1 MLDPIAIDLRPIK
14 DLVLDPLNPRGMT
27 DTERAEL
34 AGSLEQFGFLQPV
47 IARGSDRLV
56 IGGHQRIEAARQLG
70 WTEVPV
76 IWWEGSDQDARALNL
91 ALNKIQGSWDEAK
104 LADVLA
110 ELAGVESLQEALR
123 GFDTTETAL
132 AGFDER
138 EVLAALEA
146 KLGDGPPA
154 EDLTALAGALVRA
167 PDRSASAQPGVFYEL
182 GPHRLL
188 CGDARDLEAVRRLIG
203 VAEPAMLWTDPPY
216 GVNYS
221 AEGSRGAAS
230 SGRPAGR
237 RDRPLGSIAGD
248 DLEPEA
254 HAGLVTAALCN
265 AAAVL
270 APGSAVYVCGGTSTT
285 TLYDAAFADAGLAKS
300 SIVVWDKG
308 RFAFGRRDYQSQY
321 ELVYY
326 GWKRGARHRFFGG
339 RAQSDIWLVPTDAA
353 AGYVHPTQKPVALA
367 ERAIRNSS
375 GAGDTVLDLFGGSG
389 SSLIAA
395 EQAGRRAF
403 LLELDPLYVDVIVG
417 RWEAFTGLRAR
428 AVSDGG
434 SGGDA

>member
-1 MLDPIAIDLRPIK
+1 M
-14 DLVLDPLNPRGMT
+14 
-27 DTERAEL
+27 
-34 AGSLEQFGFLQPV
+34 
-47 IARGSDRLV
+47 
-56 IGGHQRIEAARQLG
+56 
-70 WTEVPV
+70 
-76 IWWEGSDQDARALNL
+76 
-91 ALNKIQGSWDEAK
+91 
-104 LADVLA
+104 LA

-138 EVLAALEA
+138 EVLAAHQRIEA

-230 SGRPAGR
+230 SRRPGGR

-270 APGSAVYVCGGTSTT
+270 APGSAVYVCCGTSTT

-339 RAQSDIWLVPTDAA
+339 RAQSDIWPVPDRRRRRLRTPDAE
-353 AGYVHPTQKPVALA
+353 AGRP
-367 ERAIRNSS
+367 RR
-375 GAGDTVLDLFGGSG
+375 AGDPQQLGGG
-389 SSLIAA
+389 RYRTRPLRRLGLVVDRRR
-395 EQAGRRAF
+395 AGRAARLPARARS
-403 LLELDPLYVDVIVG
+403 LYVDVIVG

>member
-1 MLDPIAIDLRPIK
+1 M
-14 DLVLDPLNPRGMT
+14 
-27 DTERAEL
+27 
-34 AGSLEQFGFLQPV
+34 
-47 IARGSDRLV
+47 

-230 SGRPAGR
+230 SRRPGGR

-326 GWKRGARHRFFGG
+326 DWKRGARHRFFGG
-339 RAQSDIWLVPTDAA
+339 RAQSDIGLVPTDAA

-428 AVSDGG
+428 TVSDGG

>member
-14 DLVLDPLNPRGMT
+14 DLVLDPLNPRVMPNA
-27 DTERAEL
+27 ERAEL

-76 IWWEGSDQDARALNL
+76 IWWEGSDQDARAFNL

-167 PDRSASAQPGVFYEL
+167 
-182 GPHRLL
+182 
-188 CGDARDLEAVRRLIG
+188 
-203 VAEPAMLWTDPPY
+203 
-216 GVNYS
+216 
-221 AEGSRGAAS
+221 RGAA
-230 SGRPAGR
+230 
-237 RDRPLGSIAGD
+237 I
-248 DLEPEA
+248 
-254 HAGLVTAALCN
+254 
-265 AAAVL
+265 
-270 APGSAVYVCGGTSTT
+270 
-285 TLYDAAFADAGLAKS
+285 F
-300 SIVVWDKG
+300 I
-308 RFAFGRRDYQSQY
+308 
-321 ELVYY
+321 
-326 GWKRGARHRFFGG
+326 
-339 RAQSDIWLVPTDAA
+339 
-353 AGYVHPTQKPVALA
+353 
-367 ERAIRNSS
+367 RAILTEP
-375 GAGDTVLDLFGGSG
+375 GPP
-389 SSLIAA
+389 
-395 EQAGRRAF
+395 RRR
-403 LLELDPLYVDVIVG
+403 IG
-417 RWEAFTGLRAR
+417 
-428 AVSDGG
+428 
-434 SGGDA
+434 